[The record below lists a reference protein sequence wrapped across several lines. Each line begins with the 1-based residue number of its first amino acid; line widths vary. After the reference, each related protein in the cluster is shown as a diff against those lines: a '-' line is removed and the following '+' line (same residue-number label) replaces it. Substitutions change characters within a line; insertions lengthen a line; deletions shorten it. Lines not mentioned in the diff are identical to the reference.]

1 MRVGPHPHALP
12 LDGSKTRRSR
22 RPQALA
28 FPRLNS
34 HSAVIALA
42 DLL

>member
-1 MRVGPHPHALP
+1 VGPHPHALP

-28 FPRLNS
+28 FQRFPDSQRS
-34 HSAVIALA
+34 SPSR
-42 DLL
+42 DR